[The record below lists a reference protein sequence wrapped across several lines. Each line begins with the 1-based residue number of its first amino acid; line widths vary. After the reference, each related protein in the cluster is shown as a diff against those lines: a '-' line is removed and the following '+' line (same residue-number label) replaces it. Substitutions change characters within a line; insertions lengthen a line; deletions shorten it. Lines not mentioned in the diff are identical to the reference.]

1 MARERP
7 EVSLAMG
14 MTEGGELAP
23 EAPQLTH
30 IDVHIHQESALVKS
44 LLSGCSWLQPPT
56 GKAPGSSRLLVASWV
71 VQIVLGVLSGV
82 LGGCLYICSYSLLLG
97 SGAAIWA
104 GAVAVLAGAVA
115 FIYEKQ
121 GGICWAL
128 LRTLLAL
135 AAFSTAIAAIV
146 FGTNSFQYGYGYGDY
161 VCNCDSRSG
170 SWYTPPP
177 STQSPEEVRRLHL
190 CTSYVNML
198 QALFTGLQAM
208 LLGVWVLLLLAS
220 LAPLWLYCWRRLPC
234 KEERDK
240 KKLQEVSGS

>member
-1 MARERP
+1 
-7 EVSLAMG
+7 MG
-14 MTEGGELAP
+14 MTEGGELAS
-23 EAPQLTH
+23 EAPQPTH
-30 IDVHIHQESALVKS
+30 IDVHIHQESALVKH
-44 LLSGCSWLQPPT
+44 LLTGCSWLQPPARKT
-56 GKAPGSSRLLVASWV
+56 PGSSRLLVASWV

-82 LGGCLYICSYSLLLG
+82 LGGFLYLCNYSILLG

-146 FGTNSFQYGYGYGDY
+146 SGADSFLYGYSDGDY
-161 VCNCDSRSG
+161 ICSCNSPSER
-170 SWYTPPP
+170 WYTPPP

-190 CTSYVNML
+190 CTSYMNML
-198 QALFTGLQAM
+198 QALFIGLQAM
-208 LLGVWVLLLLAS
+208 LLGIWVLLLLAS
-220 LAPLWLYCWRRLPC
+220 LAPVWLYCWRRLPC
-234 KEERDK
+234 KEEKDQ
-240 KKLQEVSGS
+240 KKLLEVSGS